1 MQELQEKSCQIQSL
15 LDKEDLV
22 NHKRTHATNM
32 EDLTRIELLLEKAV
46 QQEPAQKGDKQSEPS
61 VTGMSRRSHA
71 SSQRSS
77 VASKVSPLR
86 LEHKQKQAELMA
98 KQRLLE
104 EKRKL
109 EQRKQ
114 ELEWEEQQFKL
125 KMEYAINQEK
135 MEVLERFGE
144 EDAAVTEVKGDKKE
158 SCTNTKDRD
167 QEKEEMAVKTQEN
180 EDRKLKTAKRCHDGP
195 VGTRATERSEEVKGT
210 QVEPNIQQQEK
221 QRNKPFFVFP
231 Y

>member
-1 MQELQEKSCQIQSL
+1 MEQEHARTPRKELSDTVS

-71 SSQRSS
+71 SSRRSS
-77 VASKVSPLR
+77 VASKVSLLR

-114 ELEWEEQQFKL
+114 ELE
-125 KMEYAINQEK
+125 
-135 MEVLERFGE
+135 
-144 EDAAVTEVKGDKKE
+144 
-158 SCTNTKDRD
+158 
-167 QEKEEMAVKTQEN
+167 
-180 EDRKLKTAKRCHDGP
+180 
-195 VGTRATERSEEVKGT
+195 
-210 QVEPNIQQQEK
+210 
-221 QRNKPFFVFP
+221 
-231 Y
+231 